1 MPPAESTE
9 QEPNNAPA
17 AANAIS
23 GNAVV
28 AGVIAAAEGNGDADV
43 DLFRFHAQKGQQ
55 LVLEINAARKKSPL
69 DSKLE
74 VLDAAG
80 KPIPRVVLQ
89 AVRSSYFTFRGHDS
103 TDVND
108 FRLHGARTW
117 SSTNMC
123 TPTAK

>member
-1 MPPAESTE
+1 MRSSAASSAQPSEDG
-9 QEPNNAPA
+9 EP
-17 AANAIS
+17 
-23 GNAVV
+23 
-28 AGVIAAAEGNGDADV
+28 DV
-43 DLFRFHAQKGQQ
+43 DLFRFHASKGQQ
-55 LVLEINAARKKSPL
+55 LVLEIKAARQKSPL

-108 FRLHGARTW
+108 FRLHGWRETW
-117 SSTNMC
+117 SSTNICM
-123 TPTAK
+123 PTAK